1 MIKGCIMDRRT
12 FLKTAGL
19 GGISVAYGC
28 KSDYDKDIFSLVTA
42 PEDFV
47 TGQAKWYA
55 STCMEC
61 PAGCGVIAKNR
72 EGRIIKLEGNPSHP
86 VNRGKLCIRGQAGL
100 QSVYDPDRLM
110 MPQLKTNQTFESI
123 SFNQAFDILNKK
135 MQTSSKKGSNSIKML
150 TGITSAPLSTL
161 FSKVLKTLN
170 SNPAAMYEPY
180 SHDSLKA
187 AHKALFSKSVLPSFH
202 MEKADFILSFGA
214 DFIETWLSP
223 VEYIR
228 KFKAMHAVKKGN
240 SKKGIFIHAGPYM
253 SLTAA
258 NADKFLPVTAGQEY
272 MVALGIIRWILET
285 KTSDHLP
292 EKLLEELKAITSEYD
307 PITIENNTGLAE
319 KDQKLLAQTL
329 LASDRPLILGSAG
342 TTNEETSFALD
353 MAVTIINLMLDKDLS
368 LYDFEKRHNVENV
381 MTAKKTADFFKTAAS
396 DETDLFLFYNTNPL
410 FTFPSNNYL
419 TKIFDRDDIFKVSFS
434 NFMDETSK
442 SADLIFPVQLPLET
456 WDSYESNTTCI
467 STLQPAM
474 GKLTQAPSI
483 GDVFLKLSDPQQ
495 QFDDYYQ
502 YLADYLYANLKE
514 KSKLHFIQAIQN
526 GGIFPLGKRSQTQK
540 LSPGKESPGKE
551 SMNKELMDKEPM
563 DNSWI
568 DKKSIDKNS
577 LSLLKQTLGV
587 IKGSEKKGLK
597 FLVVPSIRLYDG
609 RGANKS
615 WLNEI
620 PDPITNI
627 AWETMLMIHPL
638 TLEKYGFKHGD
649 ILSIEAQNHTIAAP
663 VYSYKGVVPELIVM
677 QIGQGHKAYGRYA
690 KGFGSNPIH
699 LLSSDQVS
707 KPISDLASD
716 RASDL
721 KTSDFLSYLITPALV
736 KKTGT
741 IEALPRTDGSRS
753 QHQRKIALS
762 MTQGHPGNEHG
773 EKESQGLDMNNF
785 PLTLPIKEGYDK
797 KRDIYPPH
805 EHDEYRWGMI
815 VDLDRCVGCS
825 ACVAACYAENNIGV
839 VGKTQITKGREMAWL
854 RIERYQD
861 QNIEEKLIFLP
872 MMCQH
877 CDAAPCESVCPVY
890 APHHSKE
897 GLNNQIYNRCIG
909 TRFCAQNCPYKVRK
923 FNWFYWE
930 RPKPL
935 NLQLNPNVTAR
946 SKGIMEKCSF
956 CVQRIKKA
964 HNQVKNENRKI
975 QDKEVMPACVQT
987 CPANALVFGNFL
999 DKNSAISTLARDSRA
1014 YQVLGYLNTKPAVI
1028 YLKKMVQKL

>member
-1 MIKGCIMDRRT
+1 MDRRT
-12 FLKTAGL
+12 FLKTAGF

-28 KSDYDKDIFSLVTA
+28 KSNYDKDIFSLVTA

-72 EGRIIKLEGNPSHP
+72 EGRVIKLEGNPSHP
-86 VNRGKLCIRGQAGL
+86 VNQGKLCIRGQAGL

-110 MPQLKTNQTFESI
+110 MPQLKVNQAFKSI
-123 SFNQAFDILNKK
+123 SFNQAFDILKEK
-135 MQTSSKKGSNSIKML
+135 MQTSSKKESNSIKML

-170 SNPAAMYEPY
+170 SSPAAMYEPY

-187 AHKALFSKSVLPSFH
+187 AHKALFSKSMLPSFH

-228 KFKAMHAVKKGN
+228 KFKTMHAVKQG
-240 SKKGIFIHAGPYM
+240 KKGIFIHAGPYM

-258 NADKFLPVTAGQEY
+258 NADKFLPVTAGREY
-272 MVALGIIRWILET
+272 MVALGIMRWILEA
-285 KTSDHLP
+285 KTNAHLP
-292 EKLLEELKAITSEYD
+292 DKLLEELKAITAEYD
-307 PITIENNTGLAE
+307 TITIEKNTGLPE

-329 LASDRPLILGSAG
+329 LASDRPLVLGSAG
-342 TTNEETSFALD
+342 TTNKETSFALD

-381 MTAKKTADFFKTAAS
+381 MTAKETADFFKTAAG
-396 DETDLFLFYNTNPL
+396 DGTDLFLFYNTNPL

-419 TKIFDRDDIFKVSFS
+419 TRIFDRDDIFKVSFS

-442 SADLIFPVQLPLET
+442 SADLVFPVQLPLET
-456 WDSYESNTTCI
+456 WDSYESSTTCI

-474 GKLTQAPSI
+474 GKLTQAPCI
-483 GDVFLKLSDPQQ
+483 GDVFLELSSPQQ

-502 YLADYLYANLKE
+502 YVADYLYANLNE
-514 KSKLHFIQAIQN
+514 KTKLHFIQTIQN
-526 GGIFPLGKRSQTQK
+526 GGIFPSGKKSQTQK
-540 LSPGKESPGKE
+540 LSPGKES
-551 SMNKELMDKEPM
+551 
-563 DNSWI
+563 I
-568 DKKSIDKNS
+568 DKYS
-577 LSLLKQTLGV
+577 LSVLKQTIAL
-587 IKGSEKKGLK
+587 IKGFEKKGLK
-597 FLVVPSIRLYDG
+597 FLAVPSIRLYDG

-620 PDPITNI
+620 PDPLTNI
-627 AWETMLMIHPL
+627 AWETMLMINPS

-649 ILSIEAQNHTIAAP
+649 ILSIEAENNTIAAP

-699 LLSSDQVS
+699 LLSSNHVS
-707 KPISDLASD
+707 KPIGNMD
-716 RASDL
+716 SDL
-721 KTSDFLSYLITPALV
+721 KSSDFLSYLITPSLV
-736 KKTGT
+736 QKTGT
-741 IEALPRTDGSRS
+741 LEALPQTDGSRS
-753 QHQRKIALS
+753 QYQRKIALS
-762 MTQGHPGNEHG
+762 ITEDHPGNEHG

-785 PLTLPIKEGYDK
+785 PLTLPTKEGYDK

-897 GLNNQIYNRCIG
+897 GLNNQVYNRCIG

-923 FNWFYWE
+923 FNWFDWE

-935 NLQLNPNVTAR
+935 DLQLNPSVTAR
-946 SKGIMEKCSF
+946 SKGVMEKCSF

-964 HNQVKNENRKI
+964 HNQAKNENRKI

-987 CPANALVFGNFL
+987 CPSNALVFGNFL

>member
-1 MIKGCIMDRRT
+1 MDRRT

-28 KSDYDKDIFSLVTA
+28 KSNHDKDIFSLVTA

-55 STCMEC
+55 STCLEC

-110 MPQLKTNQTFESI
+110 MPQLKVNQAFKSI
-123 SFNQAFDILNKK
+123 SFDQAFDILKKK
-135 MQTSSKKGSNSIKML
+135 MQASSKKGSNRIKML
-150 TGITSAPLSTL
+150 TGITSVPLSTL
-161 FSKVLKTLN
+161 FSKVLKTMN
-170 SNPAAMYEPY
+170 CRPAAMYEPF
-180 SHDSLKA
+180 SHDALKA
-187 AHKALFSKSVLPSFH
+187 AHKALFSKSMLPSFH

-223 VEYIR
+223 VEYIH
-228 KFKAMHAVKKGN
+228 KFKTMHAVKKG
-240 SKKGIFIHAGPYM
+240 KKGMFIHAGPYM

-258 NADKFLPVTAGQEY
+258 NADKFLPVTAGREY
-272 MVALGIIRWILET
+272 MVALGIIRWILAT
-285 KTSDHLP
+285 KTIDHLP
-292 EKLLEELKAITSEYD
+292 DKLLKELKAITAEYD
-307 PITIENNTGLAE
+307 TITIEKNTGLTE
-319 KDQKLLAQTL
+319 KDQKLLLQTL
-329 LASDRPLILGSAG
+329 IASNRPLVLGSAG
-342 TTNEETSFALD
+342 TTNKETSFALD
-353 MAVTIINLMLDKDLS
+353 MAVTLINLMLDKDLS
-368 LYDFEKRHNVENV
+368 LYDFEKRHNVETV
-381 MTAKKTADFFKTAAS
+381 MSAKQTADFFKTAAS
-396 DETDLFLFYNTNPL
+396 DKTDLFLFYNTNPL
-410 FTFPSNNYL
+410 FTFPSNNDL
-419 TKIFDRDDIFKVSFS
+419 TKIFERDDIFKVSFS

-442 SADLIFPVQLPLET
+442 SADLVFPVQLPLET
-456 WDSYESNTTCI
+456 WDSYESNTICI

-474 GKLTQAPSI
+474 GKLTQAPCI
-483 GDVFLKLSDPQQ
+483 GDVFLKLSGPLQ

-502 YLADYLYANLKE
+502 YLADYLYGNLKE
-514 KSKLHFIQAIQN
+514 KSKKHFIQAIQN
-526 GGIFPLGKRSQTQK
+526 GGIFSLGKRSQTQT
-540 LSPGKESPGKE
+540 LSPGKESPDKKSIVKKPIVKEPFGKE
-551 SMNKELMDKEPM
+551 PVDTG
-563 DNSWI
+563 
-568 DKKSIDKNS
+568 SIDKNS
-577 LSLLKQTLGV
+577 LNVLKQTLGV
-587 IKGSEKKGLK
+587 IKGFEKKGLK

-620 PDPITNI
+620 PDPVTNI

-649 ILSIEAQNHTIAAP
+649 ILSIEAENNTISAP
-663 VYSYKGVVPELIVM
+663 VYSYKGMVPELIVM
-677 QIGQGHKAYGRYA
+677 QTGQGHNAYGRYA

-699 LLSSDQVS
+699 LLSSKQLTKPVSDRTNDQV
-707 KPISDLASD
+707 SD
-716 RASDL
+716 RASNL
-721 KTSDFLSYLITPALV
+721 KTSEFLSYLITPALI

-741 IEALPRTDGSRS
+741 IDALPRTDGSRS
-753 QHQRKIALS
+753 QHKRKIALS
-762 MTQGHPGNEHG
+762 MTQDHNGNEHG
-773 EKESQGLDMNNF
+773 EKEGQGLDMNNF
-785 PLTLPIKEGYDK
+785 PLTLPTKEGYDK

-825 ACVAACYAENNIGV
+825 ACVAACYAENNIGI
-839 VGKTQITKGREMAWL
+839 VGKTQVTKGREMAWL

-861 QNIEEKLIFLP
+861 QNIEERLIFLP

-923 FNWFYWE
+923 FNWFDWE
-930 RPKPL
+930 MPDPL
-935 NLQLNPNVTAR
+935 NLQLNPDVTAR
-946 SKGIMEKCSF
+946 SKGVMEKCSF

-964 HNQVKNENRKI
+964 HNQAKNENRKI
-975 QDKEVMPACVQT
+975 IDKEVLPACVQT

>member
-1 MIKGCIMDRRT
+1 MDRRT

-61 PAGCGVIAKNR
+61 PAGCGVLAKNR

-86 VNRGKLCIRGQAGL
+86 VNQGKLCIRGQAGL

-110 MPQLKTNQTFESI
+110 MPQLKTNQTFKSI
-123 SFNQAFDILNKK
+123 SFNQAFDILKEK
-135 MQTSSKKGSNSIKML
+135 MQASLKKESNSIKML
-150 TGITSAPLSTL
+150 TGITSTPLSTL

-170 SNPAAMYEPY
+170 CRPAAMYEPY

-187 AHKALFSKSVLPSFH
+187 THKALFSKSILPSFH

-228 KFKAMHAVKKGN
+228 KFKAMHAVKKGK

-292 EKLLEELKAITSEYD
+292 EELLKELKAITSEYD
-307 PITIENNTGLAE
+307 TITIEKNTGLAE

-342 TTNEETSFALD
+342 TTNQETSFALD

-381 MTAKKTADFFKTAAS
+381 MTAKETAEFFKTAAS
-396 DETDLFLFYNTNPL
+396 DGTNLFLFYNTNPL

-419 TKIFDRDDIFKVSFS
+419 TKIFDRGDIFKVSFS

-442 SADLIFPVQLPLET
+442 SADLVFPVQLPLET
-456 WDSYESNTTCI
+456 WDSYESCTTCI

-474 GKLTQAPSI
+474 GKLTQAPCI

-526 GGIFPLGKRSQTQK
+526 GGIFPPGKRSQIQK
-540 LSPGKESPGKE
+540 LSPGKESIVKE
-551 SMNKELMDKEPM
+551 
-563 DNSWI
+563 
-568 DKKSIDKNS
+568 SIDKNS
-577 LSLLKQTLGV
+577 LSLLKQTLGA
-587 IKGSEKKGLK
+587 IKGFEKKGLK
-597 FLVVPSIRLYDG
+597 FLAVPSIRLYDG

-627 AWETMLMIHPL
+627 AWETMLMIHPS
-638 TLEKYGFKHGD
+638 TLEKYGFEHGD

-699 LLSSDQVS
+699 LLSSNHIS
-707 KPISDLASD
+707 KPVSNPIRNLD
-716 RASDL
+716 SDL

-741 IEALPRTDGSRS
+741 IKALPQTDGSRS

-762 MTQGHPGNEHG
+762 ITQGHPDNEHD
-773 EKESQGLDMNNF
+773 EKGSQGLDMNNF
-785 PLTLPIKEGYDK
+785 PLTLPTKEGYDK
-797 KRDIYPPH
+797 KRDVYPPH

-815 VDLDRCVGCS
+815 VDLDKCVGCS

-861 QNIEEKLIFLP
+861 QTIEEKLIFLP

-897 GLNNQIYNRCIG
+897 GLNNQVYNRCIG

-923 FNWFYWE
+923 FNWFDWE

-935 NLQLNPNVTAR
+935 NLQLNPDVTAR
-946 SKGIMEKCSF
+946 SKGVMEKCSF

-964 HNQVKNENRKI
+964 HNQAKNENRKI
-975 QDKEVMPACVQT
+975 IDKEVMPACVQT
-987 CPANALVFGNFL
+987 CPSNALVFGNFL